1 MSQYK
6 GSSLDKIVPDL
17 RAKDRPE
24 ISDEQALSWWGALSS
39 GVSGDESLGINLND
53 GKYLYFLAD
62 DGSAVRALR
71 EGESLSD
78 PGVLRRLMENSL
90 DGRLFTLDGIEG
102 GPRQV
107 ITESQEPFEAGVA
120 NRGYY
125 ASPDIPEEAPAS
137 PSFWKYLL
145 CVI

>member
-1 MSQYK
+1 M
-6 GSSLDKIVPDL
+6 
-17 RAKDRPE
+17 
-24 ISDEQALSWWGALSS
+24 SWWGALSS